1 MSEGAFRR
9 SHRSPHQPSTDAA
22 LARPILVAPLTRSAR
37 HRLTDRFDDAKKTI
51 MSEDGM
57 TVETNYNEGVSKCLD
72 AMPMHFRCNLMQSDE
87 IAARAVL
94 MVQ

>member
-1 MSEGAFRR
+1 
-9 SHRSPHQPSTDAA
+9 
-22 LARPILVAPLTRSAR
+22 
-37 HRLTDRFDDAKKTI
+37 
-51 MSEDGM
+51 M

-72 AMPMHFRCNLMQSDE
+72 AMPMHFRCNLMQSDA